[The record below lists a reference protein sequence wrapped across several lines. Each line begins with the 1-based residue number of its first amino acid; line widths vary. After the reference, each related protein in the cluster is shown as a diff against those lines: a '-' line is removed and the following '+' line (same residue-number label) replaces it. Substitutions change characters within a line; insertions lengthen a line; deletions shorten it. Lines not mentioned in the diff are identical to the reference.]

1 MNAYFI
7 PAAQIILAIAM
18 LVVAILCI
26 RLDRKISALREG
38 KDGVAAAAKELALAV
53 GRAEVSVASLKAISQ
68 EASDTLERSIQE
80 ARAASETLKFLS
92 STARALDVKPAP
104 SRVEREPQRDLRWN
118 EDPLDDDFRLT
129 RRDRPATEKWGGLR

>member
-1 MNAYFI
+1 MSAYFI

-18 LVVAILCI
+18 LVVAILCM

-53 GRAEVSVASLKAISQ
+53 GRAEASVSSLKAISQ
-68 EASDTLERSIQE
+68 EASDTLESSIQE

-92 STARALDVKPAP
+92 STARALDAKPAP

-118 EDPLDDDFRLT
+118 EDPLDEEFRLA
-129 RRDRPATEKWGGLR
+129 RRDRPTTEKWGGLR